1 MKPKITL
8 KSSNFWSNYD
18 DDLLKEI
25 LCMKKAKSYL
35 AMTKEGKRQMK
46 LIHNNKFKNN

>member
-8 KSSNFWSNYD
+8 KSINFWSNYD

-35 AMTKEGKRQMK
+35 KMSEEGKRQME
-46 LIHNNKFKNN
+46 LINNNKFKNN